1 MYEVFIVACDI
12 YETFSVLFDRTQVA
26 YCLVELLSLFVWF
39 VPISYKRSD
48 DEFSHILFIFKFC
61 TVQQYGIRILLCWWA
76 IVWIPKLKD
85 MYQVKTLMYLTEIL
99 DLLVQICWLR
109 LRLCG
114 CYVSHVLSPGL
125 WCVCLTCYS

>member
-1 MYEVFIVACDI
+1 
-12 YETFSVLFDRTQVA
+12 
-26 YCLVELLSLFVWF
+26 
-39 VPISYKRSD
+39 
-48 DEFSHILFIFKFC
+48 
-61 TVQQYGIRILLCWWA
+61 
-76 IVWIPKLKD
+76 

-125 WCVCLTCYS
+125 WCVCLTCYL